1 MVGVTH
7 SKPVNAPLIE
17 PMRDEDWPHVE
28 AIYRAGI
35 ATGKATFETETPTR
49 EQWDTRHHSFSRLVA
64 RDVNSVLG
72 WAALSPVSTRK
83 VYAGVAEVSV
93 YIAENARG
101 QGLGERLLQA
111 LIESSEQN
119 GIWTLQAGIFPENAA
134 SIRLHDFELAERS
147 AQEAQSKNPDV
158 SWVVYEANAGLPES
172 TFLLFAPMTALK
184 QLDKS
189 LAQADP
195 GSAPPRFPGETNLYI
210 VRPDM
215 SHVSKEFA
223 AGDPGFWVRRTTP

>member
-1 MVGVTH
+1 VVGVTH

-49 EQWDTRHHSFSRLVA
+49 GQWDTRHHSFSRLVA

-72 WAALSPVSTRK
+72 WAALSPVSTRR

-134 SIRLHDFELAERS
+134 SIRLHEACGFRIVGRRERI
-147 AQEAQSKNPDV
+147 ARLHARWRDTVLME
-158 SWVVYEANAGLPES
+158 
-172 TFLLFAPMTALK
+172 
-184 QLDKS
+184 
-189 LAQADP
+189 
-195 GSAPPRFPGETNLYI
+195 
-210 VRPDM
+210 
-215 SHVSKEFA
+215 
-223 AGDPGFWVRRTTP
+223 RRSSRVGC